1 MVSAHHLPTL
11 TTLIDG
17 CKRGD
22 SNAWIDFD
30 RQVRPPV
37 ERALAKRLGHW
48 VNTADLVS
56 EVIEAMWQNDM
67 KRLRAIDPR
76 RGRVINFLTTV
87 GVQLWR
93 QGLRS
98 HNRRPTVPLGPDPV
112 DQRLHPLS
120 VMFAVDQFSATL
132 SHKSRTFFVCQV
144 LNVPQ
149 GRPGEVPQP
158 NAECC
163 AFGTYTPGNC
173 EAGLP
178 SKTSQRRTERLAVLW
193 QAFERGE

>member
-1 MVSAHHLPTL
+1 VIAPIAQEDAMVSAHHLPTL

-76 RGRVINFLTTV
+76 RGRVINFLTSV

-93 QGLRS
+93 QGLR
-98 HNRRPTVPLGPDPV
+98 
-112 DQRLHPLS
+112 
-120 VMFAVDQFSATL
+120 
-132 SHKSRTFFVCQV
+132 
-144 LNVPQ
+144 
-149 GRPGEVPQP
+149 
-158 NAECC
+158 
-163 AFGTYTPGNC
+163 FGYLAC
-173 EAGLP
+173 EAANDRHGNIRAAIPARGDRSVRSLP
-178 SKTSQRRTERLAVLW
+178 IHRDGSFARHGVILRATSIFARSSRRKKAAKTWEAKK
-193 QAFERGE
+193 